1 MNIRPIL
8 IAVEGI
14 DGAGKS
20 TQIPRIA
27 DWFQTHGM
35 TVSISCEP
43 THEHYGKRIRT
54 APERLAPDVERQLFI
69 DDRKEHLQN
78 CIFPA
83 LNRGEI
89 AITDRYFYSSI
100 AYQGTRADAFDHE
113 PSQAELEQ
121 LQDEI
126 HTQHK
131 AFAPEADLLI
141 YIKLDVDVALQRMK
155 SGRETLDPFE
165 NKLNLS
171 RVAQAFER
179 IAKQHPCVIT
189 ADAQNSPDEVTAE
202 LIEQL
207 ENCPL
212 FK

>member
-1 MNIRPIL
+1 MNIKPIL
-8 IAVEGI
+8 IAIEGI

-27 DWFQTHGM
+27 DWFQKHGM

-43 THEHYGKRIRT
+43 TREHYGLMIRT
-54 APERLAPDVERQLFI
+54 AKERLKPDVERQLFV
-69 DDRKEHLQN
+69 DDRKEHLEN
-78 CIFPA
+78 VLLPA
-83 LNRGEI
+83 IKRGEI

-100 AYQGTRADAFDHE
+100 AYQGTRVDAFDHA

-126 HTQHK
+126 HEQHR
-131 AFAPEADLLI
+131 AFAPEADI
-141 YIKLDVDVALQRMK
+141 IVYIKLDVDIALQRMK
-155 SGRETLDPFE
+155 AGRDELDPFE
-165 NKLNLS
+165 NKQNLM

-189 ADAQNSPDEVTAE
+189 ADAANSPDEVTAT
-202 LIEQL
+202 IVEQL

-212 FK
+212 FQ

>member
-1 MNIRPIL
+1 MQIKPIL

-27 DWFQTHGM
+27 DWFRAHGM

-43 THEHYGKRIRT
+43 TRAHYGLQIRT
-54 APERLAPDVERQLFI
+54 ATERLAPDVERRLFVE
-69 DDRKEHLQN
+69 DRKEHLRDV
-78 CIFPA
+78 IEPA
-83 LNRGEI
+83 LARGEI

-113 PSQAELEQ
+113 PTQAELEL

-126 HTQHK
+126 HDEHK
-131 AFAPEADLLI
+131 AFAREADILI
-141 YIKLDVDVALQRMK
+141 LIRLDVDIALDRMK
-155 SGRETLDPFE
+155 AGRESLDPFE
-165 NKLNLS
+165 NRLNLT

-179 IAKQHPCVIT
+179 VARKHPCVIT
-189 ADAQNSPDEVTAE
+189 ADAANPPDAVTAE
-202 LIEQL
+202 IIRQL
-207 ENCPL
+207 EICPL
-212 FK
+212 FQ